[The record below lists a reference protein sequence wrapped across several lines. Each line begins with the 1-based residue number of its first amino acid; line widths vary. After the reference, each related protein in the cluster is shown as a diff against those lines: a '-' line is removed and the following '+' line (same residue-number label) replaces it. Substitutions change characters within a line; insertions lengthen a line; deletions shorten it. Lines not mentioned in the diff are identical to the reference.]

1 MKSKSA
7 LLVKKICIK
16 IPPNFKIEK
25 LQKSSIFFRTYVRTL
40 TKLAVFGPAEIL
52 LANNGQSGSS
62 GMKSGNNELRT
73 VLENIKQVGGGGNM
87 HPTSSQVWWSPI
99 HFFLCWVLELTKISR
114 SSRGQNSNYRNQ
126 WRKNSVKPIAGHYL
140 LTSPPAHMSYHR
152 NSR

>member
-1 MKSKSA
+1 MLKT
-7 LLVKKICIK
+7 
-16 IPPNFKIEK
+16 PPNLKKK

-87 HPTSSQVWWSPI
+87 HPTSSQVWSV
-99 HFFLCWVLELTKISR
+99 FSVLSFGTDQEIMVVE
-114 SSRGQNSNYRNQ
+114 GQNFNYWNQ
-126 WRKNSVKPIAGHYL
+126 WRKNSVIPIVGHYL
-140 LTSPPAHMSYHR
+140 LTSPRAHMSYHR
-152 NSR
+152 NSQYCFQSKK

>member
-1 MKSKSA
+1 MLKT
-7 LLVKKICIK
+7 
-16 IPPNFKIEK
+16 PPNLKKK

-87 HPTSSQVWWSPI
+87 HPTSSQVWSV
-99 HFFLCWVLELTKISR
+99 FSVLSFGTDQEIMVVE
-114 SSRGQNSNYRNQ
+114 GQNSNYWNQ
-126 WRKNSVKPIAGHYL
+126 WRKNSVIPIMGHYL
-140 LTSPPAHMSYHR
+140 LTSPPAHMSYITAILA
-152 NSR
+152 NVFKAKIK